1 MNVHELSFSKIILL
15 SESIA
20 EVIIN
25 EGVELDEKMVEQY
38 HEFLLSHL
46 IAPFSLLINKV
57 NSYSYNFGAQINLAT
72 LKEINAMAVV
82 TYNRPAEVATHNLAI
97 AVPRPVEWNLKVFS
111 NRDKALDWLKI
122 EQKNYQGGQ
131 ILLADK

>member
-57 NSYSYNFGAQINLAT
+57 NSYSYNFGAQINLA
-72 LKEINAMAVV
+72 
-82 TYNRPAEVATHNLAI
+82 I
-97 AVPRPVEWNLKVFS
+97 AVPRSVEWNLKVFS
-111 NRDKALDWLKI
+111 NRDKALGWLKI

>member
-46 IAPFSLLINKV
+46 I
-57 NSYSYNFGAQINLAT
+57 FGN
-72 LKEINAMAVV
+72 
-82 TYNRPAEVATHNLAI
+82 
-97 AVPRPVEWNLKVFS
+97 
-111 NRDKALDWLKI
+111 
-122 EQKNYQGGQ
+122 
-131 ILLADK
+131 